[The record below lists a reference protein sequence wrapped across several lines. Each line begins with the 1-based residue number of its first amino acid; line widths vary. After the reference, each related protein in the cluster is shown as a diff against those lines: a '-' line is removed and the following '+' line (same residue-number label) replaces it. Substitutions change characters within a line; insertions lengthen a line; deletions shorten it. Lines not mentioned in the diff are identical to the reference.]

1 MPDPTDQHADTAGKS
16 QGDDEGKAFEINDET
31 EQDEPDLESRSD
43 GDYEG
48 KAFQIN
54 DNSKTADK

>member
-1 MPDPTDQHADTAGKS
+1 MPDHTDQNTDTGNKS
-16 QGDDEGKAFEINDET
+16 KGDDEGKALEINDKT
-31 EQDEPDLESRSD
+31 EHDEPEPESCSD

>member
-1 MPDPTDQHADTAGKS
+1 MPDHSEQTNTGGKAE
-16 QGDDEGKAFEINDET
+16 GDDEGKALEINDKT
-31 EQDEPDLESRSD
+31 EHDEPDLESRSD